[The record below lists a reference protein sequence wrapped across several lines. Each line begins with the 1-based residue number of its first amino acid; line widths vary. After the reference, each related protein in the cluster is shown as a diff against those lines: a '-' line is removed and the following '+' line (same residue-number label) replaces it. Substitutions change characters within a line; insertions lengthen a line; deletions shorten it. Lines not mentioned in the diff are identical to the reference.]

1 MQVRFQNEVRLPVKP
16 PKSASDPS
24 DALDSKP
31 VPSSADAE
39 AFMGLLETHKKI
51 IFKIARLYTENVADR
66 QDLTQ
71 DMIMTLWQSQDSFAG
86 NSKWSTWMY
95 RVCLNVALSWK
106 RSKRRYDA
114 KHTELD
120 AALIEWV
127 PAPHNERQEKFE
139 LLQQLLHHLAEM
151 DRALILLHMEGQD
164 YDEIAAIMNLSAS
177 NVSTRLSRIKQK
189 LQDQLS
195 GKTSLQSIGNSS
207 INHSS
212 KMDASPKESF
222 T

>member
-1 MQVRFQNEVRLPVKP
+1 MQVRFQDEVRLIVKT
-16 PKSASDPS
+16 PKFASDDS
-24 DALDSKP
+24 NALHSKP
-31 VPSSADAE
+31 ADADV
-39 AFMGLLETHKKI
+39 FMGLLETHKKI

-71 DMIMTLWQSQDSFAG
+71 EMIMMLWQSQDNFAG

-106 RSKRRYDA
+106 RSKRRYDT
-114 KHTELD
+114 KHSD
-120 AALIEWV
+120 IDGALIDLL
-127 PAPHNERQEKFE
+127 PAPNNERQERFE
-139 LLQQLLHHLAEM
+139 QMQQLLHHLAEM

-164 YDEIAAIMNLSAS
+164 YDEIASIMNLSAS

-195 GKTSLQSIGNSS
+195 GKTSPQSIGNSN

-212 KMDASPKESF
+212 KTDVFPKESF